1 MRIGA
6 AVPFVV
12 VAVVLAGA
20 PLVQAGQA
28 EITTMGTVVSTGRDS
43 MVVKIDDHGH
53 HIPFAVGKDTIVPAD
68 LAVGS
73 RVSVVYHPTGATG
86 QMADRVTLLPGA
98 ESKAGRGPA
107 KRTARPAPATP
118 KP

>member
-1 MRIGA
+1 MRIGT

-20 PLVQAGQA
+20 SLVPAGQA
-28 EITTMGTVVSTGRDS
+28 EITTVGTVVSTGRDS

-53 HIPFAVGKDTIVPAD
+53 KIPFAIGKDTILPAD

-73 RVSVVYHPTGATG
+73 RVSVVYHPTGVTG
-86 QMADRVTLLPGA
+86 QMADRVTLLSGA
-98 ESKAGRGPA
+98 ESKSGRGPA
-107 KRTARPAPATP
+107 KPTTAKP